1 MENKISLTWAKQQRI
16 WGKMEDMIPFTD
28 IKIRIELD
36 LSNQPTKITYITS
49 LLIFP
54 IVFGCLFRLRER
66 RSYCPCCYTTW
77 KSITFLFPSFIFFL
91 SFKRTL
97 ESYQIWVQI
106 SDIIIQ
112 RLYLSKV
119 FIFVGNRFL
128 LMVNYLK
135 VLAYSYFLG
144 VTKLYSSYMID
155 FLISYYHFTLYA

>member
-1 MENKISLTWAKQQRI
+1 MENKISLTRAKQQRI

-77 KSITFLFPSFIFFL
+77 KSITFVFPSFIFFSFFQKNLRIL
-91 SFKRTL
+91 SNLSADFGHNNP
-97 ESYQIWVQI
+97 
-106 SDIIIQ
+106 DIMEG
-112 RLYLSKV
+112 YLSKV
-119 FIFVGNRFL
+119 FIFVGHMFL
-128 LMVNYLK
+128 SKINCLTSKHGLK
-135 VLAYSYFLG
+135 C
-144 VTKLYSSYMID
+144 ID
-155 FLISYYHFTLYA
+155 IILRKIW